1 MELFRSVNVIRLA
14 RAGQPG
20 VVARQTCTHGAARQ
34 HGDQHIHLG
43 KGRRDTLHAHHRNV
57 RFRQRGAHARV
68 AFVGHQTHRAGFRHG
83 KVTAGN
89 TDFGTEEILT
99 DLLTNEQGHG
109 FRGFRAVIPQT
120 FVQHAADLIAIFMN
134 RRDHDVRRRILIQLQ
149 DIFPEIGFD
158 HLDSGILQHMVD
170 ADLFGHHRLGLHHL
184 LRIFTLRNLQNVASG
199 IFFGFG
205 EIDVPAVFRHFL
217 GELIQVSVEVAQ
229 NVIADL
235 AGTIAPVFPVA

>member
-1 MELFRSVNVIRLA
+1 M
-14 RAGQPG
+14 
-20 VVARQTCTHGAARQ
+20 
-34 HGDQHIHLG
+34 
-43 KGRRDTLHAHHRNV
+43 
-57 RFRQRGAHARV
+57 
-68 AFVGHQTHRAGFRHG
+68 
-83 KVTAGN
+83 
-89 TDFGTEEILT
+89 
-99 DLLTNEQGHG
+99 
-109 FRGFRAVIPQT
+109 
-120 FVQHAADLIAIFMN
+120 
-134 RRDHDVRRRILIQLQ
+134 RRRILIQLQ